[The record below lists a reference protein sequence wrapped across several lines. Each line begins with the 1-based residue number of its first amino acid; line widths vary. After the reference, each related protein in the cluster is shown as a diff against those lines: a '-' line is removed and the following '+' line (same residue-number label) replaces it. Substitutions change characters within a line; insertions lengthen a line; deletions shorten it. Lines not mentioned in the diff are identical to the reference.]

1 MIVHTS
7 DFGGSAK
14 DFEICK
20 QWSLK
25 VNLEFSNQ
33 YKMEGELELPQTPF
47 MKDLTNIQILSKNE
61 GGFLKVI
68 VFPLYEAID
77 EFNGTD
83 FNIRR
88 LKQYVENNIKQW

>member
-14 DFEICK
+14 EFEICK
-20 QWSLK
+20 EWSLK

-33 YKMEGELELPQTPF
+33 YKTEADLGLPQTPF
-47 MKDLTNIQILSKNE
+47 MKDLTNISVLSKNE
-61 GGFLKVI
+61 SGFLKVI
-68 VFPLYEAID
+68 VLPLYEALD

-83 FNIRR
+83 FNMKR
-88 LKQYVENNIKQW
+88 LRQYVEFNIKEW